1 MTIMSVM
8 LLSMK
13 MMEAMMRR
21 VGASSVRVRVE
32 TSVLSAVA
40 MNMSRACQAG

>member
-1 MTIMSVM
+1 MF
-8 LLSMK
+8 LSMK

-32 TSVLSAVA
+32 TSVLNTPHPGSDWLRVIT
-40 MNMSRACQAG
+40 

>member
-1 MTIMSVM
+1 MSVM

-21 VGASSVRVRVE
+21 VWMGAVRVRVE
-32 TSVLSAVA
+32 TSVLTQPRPGSDWLRVIT
-40 MNMSRACQAG
+40 